1 MLVYQSKDPY
11 KVQDSSPLCQSFCR
25 PKRAACCREIHDPN
39 YYHALFGLLVA
50 RQRAAGSRLDS
61 AREGGDG
68 SPHFK
73 PPAED
78 RPLAEKIMS
87 RFTRS
92 TRVVAAG
99 VLSAAAFWIV
109 QVLPAGIVARNA
121 DTMVRAGLIMEQA
134 LFAIRTART
143 RSGIHFH
150 PALDPNQTGLIG
162 PEISPIIT
170 TLGELEAKRSTTNP
184 NMAGFL
190 VTLLDRAGV
199 KAGDSIAIGSSG
211 SFPALLIAS
220 LAAARAMDVH
230 PVAILSL
237 GASSYGAGDPEF
249 NLLDIFEI
257 LEREKICSVHPAAAS
272 LGGENDV
279 GSDFDPQV
287 RKQLVRRIGSSGIPL
302 IEIPDLRQNTAARYR
317 IYQRA
322 ARGKIAAFINSGGG
336 FANLGASPL
345 VLKLKPGLNTD
356 VVQPKEAE
364 RGMIQL
370 MAAQGVPVIHLLYV
384 KGLIR
389 EAGLPWDP
397 IPLPKPAV
405 IHPAGSTPPAGFW
418 LVAGGYFALLAVL
431 AGLRDK

>member
-11 KVQDSSPLCQSFCR
+11 KVQDLSPLCEPICQPSGR
-25 PKRAACCREIHDPN
+25 LAAREFHERN

-73 PPAED
+73 PPAGD

-150 PALDPNQTGLIG
+150 PALDPESDGPDRSGDFADHHDSRRTGSQAEHDQSQYGGI
-162 PEISPIIT
+162 PRYPARPRRRES
-170 TLGELEAKRSTTNP
+170 
-184 NMAGFL
+184 
-190 VTLLDRAGV
+190 
-199 KAGDSIAIGSSG
+199 GDSIAIGSSG

-405 IHPAGSTPPAGFW
+405 IILPGSTPPAGFW